1 MLDFFKDTYLEMSGV
16 DTQKLKKEREEKKK
30 KEKEERY
37 IFSKKI
43 RILTIILGIIY
54 LLIAGSEIV
63 ILARYSCSIMLIL
76 KILFQVLI
84 DIVVIVCLV
93 LKKKEYEKIA
103 LALIVLFFVVGY
115 MSVLII

>member
-30 KEKEERY
+30 KEERY

-54 LLIAGSEIV
+54 LFIAGSEIV
-63 ILARYSCSIMLIL
+63 ILASYSGSIMFIL
-76 KILFQVLI
+76 KILFQILI
-84 DIVVIVCLV
+84 DIAAIVCLV

-103 LALIVLFFVVGY
+103 L
-115 MSVLII
+115 VLIILFFMVGYLSVLMI